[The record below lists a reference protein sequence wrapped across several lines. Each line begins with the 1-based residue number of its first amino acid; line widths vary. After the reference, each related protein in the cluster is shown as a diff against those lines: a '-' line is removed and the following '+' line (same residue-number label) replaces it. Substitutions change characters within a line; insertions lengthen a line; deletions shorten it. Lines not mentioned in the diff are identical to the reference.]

1 MQSNLRSLFAG
12 KREAVEV
19 QPKRGPGRPPKV
31 RKKEDEAPDE
41 VLENLR
47 SIPHAYHAYDEQLRI
62 SRKRKAA
69 DAAVRDLEEVA
80 GKSLADLRM
89 PCSQER
95 SSAREGPQVKL
106 QLCVWFGLK
115 RTPCL

>member
-1 MQSNLRSLFAG
+1 MQSNLRLLFAG

-41 VLENLR
+41 VLEKMQ
-47 SIPHAYHAYDEQLRI
+47 SMPHAYDEQLRI

-69 DAAVRDLEEVA
+69 DAPVRD
-80 GKSLADLRM
+80 
-89 PCSQER
+89 
-95 SSAREGPQVKL
+95 
-106 QLCVWFGLK
+106 
-115 RTPCL
+115 

>member
-1 MQSNLRSLFAG
+1 MQSNLRLLFAG

-31 RKKEDEAPDE
+31 RKKEDEAPDD
-41 VLENLR
+41 VLENMQ
-47 SIPHAYHAYDEQLRI
+47 SIPHAYDEQLRI

-69 DAAVRDLEEVA
+69 DAPVGDLEQVA
-80 GKSLADLRM
+80 GKSLALLRM

-95 SSAREGPQVKL
+95 SGAREGPQVKL
-106 QLCVWFGLK
+106 QLCAWFDKTLS
-115 RTPCL
+115 LIHI